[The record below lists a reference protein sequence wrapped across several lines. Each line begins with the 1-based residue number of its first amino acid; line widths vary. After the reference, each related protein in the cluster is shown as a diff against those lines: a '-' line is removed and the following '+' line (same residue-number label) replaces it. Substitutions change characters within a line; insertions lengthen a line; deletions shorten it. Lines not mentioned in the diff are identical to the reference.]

1 MPKNDRVR
9 LLHMRDAAREAV
21 GFTAGRSR
29 ADLDTD
35 RMLSLSLVRLIEIIG
50 EAAGCLSPDSQAK
63 YPGIPWSDITGM
75 RHRLVHGY
83 DDINLDIVWEVVTV
97 DLPALFTQLEGI
109 LAND

>member
-21 GFTAGRSR
+21 GFAAGRSR

-35 RMLSLSLVRLIEIIG
+35 RMLNLSLVRLIEVIG
-50 EAAGCLSPDSQAK
+50 EAAGRVSADTQAK

-83 DDINLDIVWEVVTV
+83 DEINLDIVWEVVTV
-97 DLPALFTQLEGI
+97 DLPALITQLEEI
-109 LAND
+109 FADE